1 MNKIKTCLVTGQYP
15 PQVGGVGH
23 SAHRVANLLA
33 SRGLQVHV
41 VAFQKNSAP
50 LPFDESVESAQEGD
64 VLVHR
69 VKVFNPNVS
78 SEHPS
83 EAEILTRY
91 NREMFQ
97 ALEHFQRRYRYE
109 VLHAFF
115 LYPAGFIASL
125 VGRVHGAQTIMSI
138 RGNDVGKY
146 AFDPLRL
153 PFVRSALENADYVTS
168 VATSL
173 TELADRAITPIAAKA
188 KTILNSVD
196 LSKLRPQARP
206 ELPLKGM
213 VIGSSG
219 LFRYKKGLLYL
230 FKALGRLNDKFDFT
244 ILLAGDYFK
253 EEDRQPHQQYLR
265 DYGLSDRAIVTGKI
279 PAERMV
285 DYLQLF
291 DILVFPSLF
300 SEGCPLSMLEAMAM
314 QKTIIG
320 SRAGAIPE
328 IIRDHENGLLV
339 NPGSAEEIAAALA
352 ELMENPALR
361 TRLAENAAQT
371 VREMTPEREFCEW
384 MEVYEMVVS
393 PRPPVWVT
401 V

>member
-1 MNKIKTCLVTGQYP
+1 MKLKTCLVTGQYP

-23 SAHRVANLLA
+23 SAYRVANLLA
-33 SRGLQVHV
+33 SKGLQVHV
-41 VAFQKNSAP
+41 VAFQKHPQA
-50 LPFDESVESAQEGD
+50 LPFDESFTSTPEGE

-69 VKVFNPNVS
+69 VKVFNPTLGAEN
-78 SEHPS
+78 PS

-97 ALEHFQRRYRYE
+97 ALEHFQRLYHYG

-115 LYPAGFIASL
+115 LYPAGFIAGL
-125 VGRVHGAQTIMSI
+125 VARLHGVKTIASI

-153 PFVRSALENADYVTS
+153 PFIRSALENADYVTS

-173 TELADRAITPIAAKA
+173 TELAGRAIAPIARKA

-196 LSKLRPQARP
+196 LGKLRPQARP
-206 ELPLKGM
+206 ALNLKGT
-213 VIGSSG
+213 VIGTAG
-219 LFRYKKGLLYL
+219 LFRYKKGLIYL
-230 FKALGRLNDKFDFT
+230 FKALQSLKEKFDFT
-244 ILLAGDYFK
+244 VLLAGDYFK
-253 EEDRQPHQQYLR
+253 EEDRAVHLQYLR
-265 DYGLSDRAIVTGKI
+265 DYGLSERTIVTGKI
-279 PAERMV
+279 APERMA

-314 QKTIIG
+314 KKVVIG
-320 SRAGAIPE
+320 SRTGAIPE

-339 NPGSAEEIAAALA
+339 NPGSSEEIARALV
-352 ELMENPALR
+352 ELLGDATLR
-361 TRLAENAAQT
+361 QRLSECAAQT
-371 VREMTPEREFCEW
+371 ASQMTPEREFREW
-384 MEVYEMVVS
+384 MEVYK
-393 PRPPVWVT
+393 T
-401 V
+401 VIE

>member
-1 MNKIKTCLVTGQYP
+1 MHKIKTCLVTGQYP

-33 SRGLQVHV
+33 SRGLQVQV
-41 VAFQKNSAP
+41 VAFQKNAIP
-50 LPFDESVESAQEGD
+50 LPFDESVSTAQEGE

-69 VKVFNPNVS
+69 VKVFNPSVS
-78 SEHPS
+78 SEYPS

-91 NREMFQ
+91 NREMFH
-97 ALEHFQRRYRYE
+97 ALEHFHQRYRYD

-115 LYPAGFIASL
+115 LYPAGFIAGL
-125 VGRVHGAQTIMSI
+125 VGRMHGARTIMSI
-138 RGNDVGKY
+138 RGNDIGKY

-173 TELADRAITPIAAKA
+173 TELADRAITPIAGKA

-196 LSKLRPQARP
+196 LSRLQPRTRP
-206 ELPLKGM
+206 ELPLQGM

-230 FKALGRLNDKFDFT
+230 FKALGSLKDKFDYT

-253 EEDRQPHQQYLR
+253 EEDRLPHQQYLQ
-265 DYGLSDRAIVTGKI
+265 DYGLSDRTIVTGKI
-279 PAERMV
+279 PPERMV

-339 NPGSAEEIAAALA
+339 NPGSAEEIAAALT
-352 ELMENPALR
+352 ELLENPALR
-361 TRLAENAAQT
+361 LRLAENAAQT
-371 VREMTPEREFCEW
+371 AREMTPEREFHEW
-384 MEVYEMVVS
+384 LKVYEALS
-393 PRPPVWVT
+393 
-401 V
+401 

>member
-1 MNKIKTCLVTGQYP
+1 MKLKTCLVTGQYP

-41 VAFQKNSAP
+41 VALQKHPAP
-50 LPFDESVESAQEGD
+50 LPFDESYTSTQEGE

-69 VKVFNPNVS
+69 VKVF
-78 SEHPS
+78 HPTPGS
-83 EAEILTRY
+83 EAADSETEILTRY

-97 ALEHFQRRYRYE
+97 AVEHFQQRYGYD

-115 LYPAGFIASL
+115 LYPAGFIAGL
-125 VGRVHGAQTIMSI
+125 VGRLHGAKVIASI

-153 PFVRSALENADYVTS
+153 PFVRSSLENADYVTS

-173 TELADRAITPIAAKA
+173 TDLADRALVPIAHKA

-196 LSKLRPQARP
+196 PAKLRPKSKP
-206 ELPLKGM
+206 DLPLRGK
-213 VIGSSG
+213 VIGTAG
-219 LFRYKKGLLYL
+219 LFRYKKGLVYL
-230 FKALGRLNDKFDFT
+230 FKALARLKEQHDFT

-253 EEDRQPHQQYLR
+253 EEDREPHVQWLR
-265 DYGLSDRAIVTGKI
+265 EYGLTERTIVTGKI
-279 PAERMV
+279 PPERMA

-300 SEGCPLSMLEAMAM
+300 SEGCPLSMLEAMAL
-314 QKTIIG
+314 KKVIIG

-339 NPGSAEEIAAALA
+339 SPGSAEDITRALGEVLNDAALA
-352 ELMENPALR
+352 
-361 TRLAENAAQT
+361 TRLAQGAAAT
-371 VREMTPEREFCEW
+371 VAIMTPEREFREW
-384 MEVYEMVVS
+384 LALYE
-393 PRPPVWVT
+393 T
-401 V
+401 VGAKRHS

>member
-33 SRGLQVHV
+33 RRGLQVHV
-41 VAFQKNSAP
+41 VALQKSAAP
-50 LPFDESVESAQEGD
+50 LPFDESVASTQEGE

-69 VKVFNPNVS
+69 VKVFNPSVGPEN
-78 SEHPS
+78 PS

-91 NREMFQ
+91 NREMFH
-97 ALEHFQRRYRYE
+97 ALEHFQRRYHYD

-115 LYPAGFIASL
+115 LYPAGFIAGL
-125 VGRVHGAQTIMSI
+125 VGRMHGARTIMSI

-173 TELADRAITPIAAKA
+173 TELADRAITPIAGKA

-196 LSKLRPQARP
+196 PNRLQPGTRP
-206 ELPLKGM
+206 ELSLKGL

-230 FKALGRLNDKFDFT
+230 FKALSSLNGKFDYT
-244 ILLAGDYFK
+244 VLLAGDYFK
-253 EEDRQPHQQYLR
+253 EEDRLPHQQYLR
-265 DYGLSDRAIVTGKI
+265 DYGLSDRTIVTGKI
-279 PAERMV
+279 PPERMV

-339 NPGSAEEIAAALA
+339 NPGSAADIAAALA
-352 ELMENPALR
+352 ELIENPALR
-361 TRLAENAAQT
+361 ARLAENAAQT
-371 VREMTPEREFCEW
+371 ARALTPDREFREW
-384 MEVYEMVVS
+384 MEVYHAVC
-393 PRPPVWVT
+393 
-401 V
+401 

>member
-1 MNKIKTCLVTGQYP
+1 MHKIKTCLVTGQYP

-41 VAFQKNSAP
+41 VAFQKNAIP
-50 LPFDESVESAQEGD
+50 LPFDESVTSTPEGE

-69 VKVFNPNVS
+69 VKVFNPSVS
-78 SEHPS
+78 FEYPS

-91 NREMFQ
+91 NREMFH
-97 ALEHFQRRYRYE
+97 ALEHFQQRYRYD

-115 LYPAGFIASL
+115 LYPAGFIAGL
-125 VGRVHGAQTIMSI
+125 VGRMHGARTIMSI
-138 RGNDVGKY
+138 RGNDIGKY

-173 TELADRAITPIAAKA
+173 TELADRSMTPIAGKA

-196 LSKLRPQARP
+196 WSRLQPQTRP
-206 ELPLKGM
+206 ELPLNGM

-230 FKALGRLNDKFDFT
+230 FKALGSLKGKFDYT

-253 EEDRQPHQQYLR
+253 EEDRLPHQQYLQ
-265 DYGLSDRAIVTGKI
+265 DYGLSDRTIVTGKI
-279 PAERMV
+279 PPERMV

-320 SRAGAIPE
+320 SRSGAIPE

-339 NPGSAEEIAAALA
+339 NPGSAEEIAAALM
-352 ELMENPALR
+352 ELLENPVLR
-361 TRLAENAAQT
+361 LRLAENAAQT
-371 VREMTPEREFCEW
+371 AREMTPDREFREW
-384 MEVYEMVVS
+384 LEVYEAVS
-393 PRPPVWVT
+393 
-401 V
+401 